1 MAGLLSVGVSGLNA
15 AQYGLQTTEHN
26 VTNANTAGYNRQ
38 VIAQGTNIALGTAG
52 GYIGQGTQVTSVSRV
67 YNSFITDQ
75 INQSNTSAASLGAYY
90 DQITQIDNLLADS
103 NAGLSPALQD
113 FFKGVQQVASDPSLV
128 SARQSMASS
137 AAALVARFQSLNKR
151 MSDMYS
157 GINGQIKSTVDL
169 INSYSS
175 QIADINGR
183 IIVASSGTKQVPND
197 LLDQRDQLIAD
208 LNKQI
213 RTQVSTESNGSI
225 SVFVGNGQQLV
236 VGTTANKMT
245 ALPSAA
251 DPERI
256 AVGVASA
263 NGSVELSEKLV
274 SGGVLGGLVQFR
286 KDSLDPAINSLGKVA
301 ASLALTFNA
310 QQALGQD
317 LNGNKS
323 GDASFISDVFQLSK
337 PKSIPN
343 LNNVSTGTLAVNFT
357 PPTFNGTNFQT
368 DLTNN
373 DYKLLSTDG
382 TNFLMTRIP
391 DGKSWGPG
399 DLTALNAIIGA
410 GGTDPQGFQFDTA
423 AALPTGMVA
432 GDSFMIEPTR
442 EVGRNIQMS
451 GAIAADPTLIA
462 AATPVL
468 ASADT
473 ANAGTAQVSVGT
485 VAPGYVI
492 PAAGSPD
499 VFTYDGT
506 NINGPG
512 GSVAYN
518 PQGTSITNNGITI
531 VISGT
536 PQIGDTFSVS
546 ANVGGVGD
554 GRNAVLLGQLQTQN
568 TTTGGK
574 ATFQSSYAQLVS
586 DVGNKTREVKVTRDA
601 QQTLAD
607 QATAT
612 RESSSGV
619 NLDEE
624 AANLIKYQTAYQ
636 ASARMI
642 NIGSKLFDVL
652 FNIA

>member
-1 MAGLLSVGVSGLNA
+1 MSILSVGVSGLNA

-38 VIAQGTNIALGTAG
+38 IIAQGTNIALGTAG

-67 YNSFITDQ
+67 YNSFITDT
-75 INQSNTSAASLGAYY
+75 INQSNTSAGALSSYY
-90 DQITQIDNLLADS
+90 DQIAQIDNLLADK

-128 SARQSMASS
+128 SSRQSMASS
-137 AAALVARFQSLNKR
+137 GQALVARFQSLNKR

-157 GINGQIKSTVDL
+157 SINGQIQSTVDL

-183 IIVASSGTKQVPND
+183 IVVANSGTKQIPND
-197 LLDQRDQLIAD
+197 LLDQRDQLVTE
-208 LNKQI
+208 LNKLV
-213 RTQVSTESNGSI
+213 RTSVSVENNGNF

-236 VGTTANKMT
+236 IGSQANKMT
-245 ALPSAA
+245 ALPSAS

-256 AVGVASA
+256 AVGVASSS
-263 NGSVELSEKLV
+263 GSVELSDKLI

-286 KDSLDPAINSLGKVA
+286 TQSLDMAVNSLGKVA

-310 QQALGQD
+310 QNALGQD
-317 LNGNKS
+317 LQGNKS
-323 GDASFISDVFQLSK
+323 GDANFISDFFKLSA
-337 PKSIPN
+337 PKSIAAGTN
-343 LNNVSTGTLAVNFT
+343 KAVGTLSVSLSPATYTGT
-357 PPTFNGTNFQT
+357 GFQT

-373 DYKLLSTDG
+373 DYKMVYNGS
-382 TNFLMTRIP
+382 NFVMTRQP
-391 DGKSWGPG
+391 DGKTWGPA
-399 DLTALNAIIGA
+399 DLSTLNGIVGP
-410 GGTDPQGFQFDTA
+410 GGTEPQGFQFDA
-423 AALPTGMVA
+423 SAALPTGLAA

-442 EVGRNIQMS
+442 EIARNIQMS
-451 GAIAADPTLIA
+451 SAISADPRLIA

-468 ASADT
+468 AANGS
-473 ANAGTAQVSVGT
+473 ANAGSAVVSVGS

-492 PAAGSPD
+492 PTVGTPD
-499 VFTYDGT
+499 VFSYDGT
-506 NINGPG
+506 NLNGPS
-512 GSVAYN
+512 GSVPYN
-518 PQGTSITNNGITI
+518 PQGTSITSNGITI
-531 VISGT
+531 VVTGT
-536 PQIGDTFSVS
+536 PQIGDTFEVS

-554 GRNAVLLGQLQTQN
+554 SRNAVLLGQLQTQN

-574 ATFQSSYAQLVS
+574 ATYQSSYAQLVS
-586 DVGNKTREVKVTRDA
+586 DIGNKTREVKVTRDA

-612 RESSSGV
+612 RNASSGV

>member
-1 MAGLLSVGVSGLNA
+1 MAGLLSVGVSGLTA

-38 VIAQGTNIALGTAG
+38 VITQATNIALGTSA
-52 GYIGQGTQVTSVSRV
+52 GYIGQGTQVTAVSRV

-75 INQSNTSAASLGAYY
+75 INQSNTSAGALGAYY
-90 DQITQIDNLLADS
+90 DQISQIDNLLADK

-128 SARQSMASS
+128 SARQAMTSS
-137 AAALVARFQSLNKR
+137 AQALVARFQSLNKR

-157 GINGQIKSTVDL
+157 GINGQITSTVDL

-183 IIVASSGTKQVPND
+183 IIVASSGTKQIPND
-197 LLDQRDQLIAD
+197 LLDQRDQLVAE

-213 RTQVSTESNGSI
+213 RTSVSVENNGSF

-236 VGTTANKMT
+236 IGGTANKMT
-245 ALPSAA
+245 ANPSAE

-256 AVGVASA
+256 AVGVST
-263 NGSVELSEKLV
+263 S
-274 SGGVLGGLVQFR
+274 SGILGGLVQFR
-286 KDSLDPAINSLGKVA
+286 RESLDPALDSLGKVA
-301 ASLALTFNA
+301 GSLALTFNA
-310 QQALGQD
+310 QNSLGQD
-317 LNGNKS
+317 LNGNKA
-323 GDASFISDVFQLSK
+323 GDANFVGDLFQLSP
-337 PKSIPN
+337 PKSIAA
-343 LNNVSTGTLAVNFT
+343 STNQGVGTLTVTLSPA
-357 PPTFNGTNFQT
+357 TFNGTNFQT

-373 DYKLLSTDG
+373 DYKVLYNGS
-382 TNFLMTRIP
+382 NYIMTRQP
-391 DGKSWGPG
+391 DGKAWGPT
-399 DLTALNAIIGA
+399 DLASLNAIVGP
-410 GGTDPQGFQFDTA
+410 GGSEPQGFQFDTVA
-423 AALPTGMVA
+423 APPTNMAA

-442 EVGRNIQMS
+442 EISRNIKLS
-451 GAIAADPTLIA
+451 GAVAADPRLIA

-468 ASADT
+468 ASIGT
-473 ANAGTAQVSVGT
+473 ANAGTAAVSVGT
-485 VAPGYVI
+485 VAPGYTM
-492 PAAGSPD
+492 PAAGTPD
-499 VFTYDGT
+499 VFSYDGT
-506 NINGPG
+506 NLNGPS
-512 GSVAYN
+512 GSVPYN

-531 VISGT
+531 VVSGI
-536 PQIGDTFSVS
+536 PQIGDTFQVS

-554 GRNAVLLGQLQTQN
+554 SRNAVLLGQLQTQN

-574 ATFQSSYAQLVS
+574 ATLQGSYAQLIS

-612 RESSSGV
+612 RNAGSGV

>member
-1 MAGLLSVGVSGLNA
+1 MAGLLNVGITGLNT

-75 INQSNTSAASLGAYY
+75 INQSNTNVSSLGAYY

-137 AAALVARFQSLNKR
+137 GQALVARFQSLGKR
-151 MSDMYS
+151 LNDMYS
-157 GINGQIKSTVDL
+157 GINGQITSTVDL

-183 IIVASSGTKQVPND
+183 IVVASSGNTNQVPND
-197 LLDQRDQLIAD
+197 LLDQRDQLIAE

-213 RTQVSTESNGSI
+213 RTQVSVEKNGSI

-236 VGTTANKMT
+236 VGSTSNKMT
-245 ALPSAA
+245 AQPSSA
-251 DPERI
+251 DPQRI
-256 AVGVASA
+256 AVGVASP
-263 NGSVELSEKLV
+263 NGSVELSDSLV
-274 SGGVLGGLVQFR
+274 AGGVLGGLVQFR
-286 KDSLDPAINSLGKVA
+286 TQTLDPALNSLGQVA
-301 ASLALTFNA
+301 ASLAQTFNA
-310 QQALGQD
+310 QSALGQD
-317 LNGNKS
+317 LQGNKS
-323 GDASFISDVFQLSK
+323 GDTGFVSDFFQLSN
-337 PKSIPN
+337 PKAIANSTN
-343 LNNVSTGTLAVNFT
+343 KSTGTLTVTLT

-373 DYKLLSTDG
+373 DYKVLYTG
-382 TNFLMTRIP
+382 GNFLMTRIP
-391 DGKSWGPG
+391 DGKSWGPTSLAG
-399 DLTALNAIIGA
+399 LNAIVGP
-410 GGTDPQGFQFDTA
+410 GGTEPQGFQFDTA
-423 AALPTGMVA
+423 AAPPSGLVA
-432 GDSFMIEPTR
+432 GDSFMVEPTR
-442 EVGRNIQMS
+442 DVSRNIQMS

-462 AATPVL
+462 AATPIL
-468 ASADT
+468 AAADP

-485 VAPGYVI
+485 VAPGYAI
-492 PAAGSPD
+492 PAVGTPD

-506 NINGPG
+506 NINGPS
-512 GSVAYN
+512 GSVVYN
-518 PQGTSITNNGITI
+518 PQGTSVTNNGVTL

-536 PQIGDTFSVS
+536 PQVGDTFTVS
-546 ANVGGVGD
+546 ANVGGVSD
-554 GRNAVLLGQLQTQN
+554 SRNAVLLGQLQTQN

-574 ATFQSSYAQLVS
+574 ATYQGSYAQLVS
-586 DVGNKTREVKVTRDA
+586 TVGNKTREVQVTRDA

-607 QATAT
+607 QAKAT
-612 RESSSGV
+612 RDSSSGV

-636 ASARMI
+636 ASARTI
-642 NIGSKLFDVL
+642 NIASKLFDVL
-652 FNIA
+652 FSIA